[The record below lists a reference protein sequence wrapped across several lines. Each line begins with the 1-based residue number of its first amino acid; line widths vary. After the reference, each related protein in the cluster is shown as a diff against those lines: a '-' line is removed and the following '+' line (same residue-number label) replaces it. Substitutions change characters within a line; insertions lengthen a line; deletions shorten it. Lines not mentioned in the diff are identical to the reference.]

1 MKKFGSAVV
10 LAGGKSLR
18 MGFDKQLI
26 EVNERKIVENII
38 NILNEEFEEIILVT
52 NKPQHY
58 ISENYRIV
66 KDQIVGKGPLSGIHI
81 GLKEASSE
89 YVYFIACDMPNIN
102 IDYIKYMK
110 SKITRLEVDACITRF
125 GQWIE
130 PFNSFYSKSLID
142 SIEENLKMNKRMIN
156 ILLEDKE
163 CCYISEEDA
172 RKFSID
178 WGMFLNLNT
187 KKDLENYTKDN
198 KMNIKC
204 LL

>member
-38 NILNEEFEEIILVT
+38 SILHEEFEEIILVT

-58 ISENYRIV
+58 ISENYRMV
-66 KDQIVGKGPLSGIHI
+66 KDEIVGKGPLSGIHI

-110 SKITRLEVDACITRF
+110 SKMIGVEVDACITRF
-125 GQWIE
+125 GEWIE
-130 PFNSFYSKSLID
+130 PFNSFYSKSLIKP
-142 SIEENLKMNKRMIN
+142 IEENLKMNKRTIN
-156 ILLEDKE
+156 ILLENKK

-172 RKFSID
+172 RKFSPD
-178 WGMFLNLNT
+178 WDMFLNLNT
-187 KKDLENYTKDN
+187 KKDLENYIKENPT
-198 KMNIKC
+198 NIKY